1 MNKAELKAELEGVIQ
16 DTVETRPL
24 DSLEMLVIRTLVR
37 SKGIDLDDED
47 GPSEPTIKGWMEWLS
62 AHSPDG

>member
-1 MNKAELKAELEGVIQ
+1 MELKDELAGLIQ

-24 DSLEMLVIRTLVR
+24 DSLEMLVVRTLIR
-37 SKGIDLDDED
+37 SKGVEIDDDD
-47 GPSEPTIKGWMEWLS
+47 APVEPTIKGWMEWLC